1 MNIDYEKVR
10 QRIRLKEIPEVI
22 RMNRAYKYGLL
33 PTGIVILSGEQGS
46 GKSLVATSF
55 VRKMVKDNP
64 DTVVITN
71 TDMDGAIP
79 YKGIKTILDTYEKH
93 AGSQIVL
100 YIDEITSEFNS
111 LDSKEFNTDWFT
123 IINMMRKRNI
133 LIVGTCPLFT
143 RLSKAFR
150 EQFDSWFVCTKG
162 FLGLCIRLDLYK
174 NVFDG
179 SDVSDDTINANGCQ
193 YIKRYRHWIYS
204 EDYKSYD
211 TRAII
216 KTYRKDVKK

>member
-1 MNIDYEKVR
+1 ME
-10 QRIRLKEIPEVI
+10 
-22 RMNRAYKYGLL
+22 
-33 PTGIVILSGEQGS
+33 
-46 GKSLVATSF
+46 
-55 VRKMVKDNP
+55 
-64 DTVVITN
+64 
-71 TDMDGAIP
+71 
-79 YKGIKTILDTYEKH
+79 TYEKH

-150 EQFDSWFVCTKG
+150 EQFDSWFICTKG
-162 FLGLCIRLDLYK
+162 LLGLCVRLDLYK

-179 SDVSDDTINANGCQ
+179 TDVSEDTINSAGCAFV
-193 YIKRYRHWIYS
+193 KRYRHWIYAD
-204 EDYKSYD
+204 DYKAYD